1 MTLLNKK
8 ECIKIYMKKL
18 LSSILLT
25 GLILVSTGCFS
36 KKNME
41 EISINTTVYPI
52 TFIANSLYNQNAT
65 IKSVYPNGVNLKKFN
80 LTKKQTK
87 EYAKADIFIYNGL
100 TSEKDI
106 AKNFI
111 NENKRISIIDISYG
125 LKYKYGVEELWL
137 SPNNF
142 LMITKNVRD
151 SLKNY
156 VDSKYTK
163 KSIDDNYKKL
173 EETVSRMDAELRNI
187 ATSASAND
195 KNTIV
200 TSNDT
205 LKFLTNYGFNVISL
219 NDEEANKNN
228 NLNTLKS
235 NFKNQKYTTIFML
248 TGDEETELIK
258 NLKENYKAK
267 VITVDSM
274 ITLSEDNLNAGNDYI
289 MIMNQFLDNLR
300 TVTSN

>member
-1 MTLLNKK
+1 
-8 ECIKIYMKKL
+8 MKKL
-18 LSSILLT
+18 LLSFILFGIVLT
-25 GLILVSTGCFS
+25 TSGCFD

-52 TFIANSLYNQNAT
+52 TFIANTLYNENAT

-80 LTKKQTK
+80 LTKKQTD

-100 TSEKDI
+100 TNEKDI
-106 AKNFI
+106 AKDFI

-125 LKYKYGVEELWL
+125 LKYNYGVEELWL

-163 KSIDDNYKKL
+163 KEIDENYKKL
-173 EETVSRMDAELRNI
+173 EETISIMDAELRNI
-187 ATSASAND
+187 ANNAAASD

-200 TSNDT
+200 TSSDT

-219 NDEEANKNN
+219 NDEENAKNN

-235 NFKNQKYTTIFML
+235 NFKNGKYTTIFML
-248 TGDEETELIK
+248 STDEETELIK
-258 NLKENYKAK
+258 NLKDNYNAK
-267 VITVDSM
+267 IITVDSM
-274 ITLSEDNLNAGNDYI
+274 ITLSKENLDAGNDYI
-289 MIMNQFLDNLR
+289 MIMNQFLDNLK

>member
-1 MTLLNKK
+1 
-8 ECIKIYMKKL
+8 MKKIL
-18 LSSILLT
+18 LS
-25 GLILVSTGCFS
+25 LILIGTSFLTTGCFD

-52 TFIANSLYNQNAT
+52 TFIANTLYNENAT
-65 IKSVYPNGVNLKKFN
+65 ITSVYPNGVNLKKFN
-80 LTKKQTK
+80 LTKKQTN

-100 TSEKDI
+100 TNEKDI
-106 AKNFI
+106 AKDFI
-111 NENKRISIIDISYG
+111 NENKNISIIDISYG

-163 KSIDDNYKKL
+163 KSIDENYEKL
-173 EETVSRMDAELRNI
+173 EETISIMDAELRTI
-187 ATSASAND
+187 ASNAAAND

-219 NDEEANKNN
+219 NDEEQNKNN

-235 NFKNQKYTTIFML
+235 NFKNGKYTTIFML
-248 TGDEETELIK
+248 SNDEETELIK
-258 NLKENYKAK
+258 NLKDNYSAK
-267 VITVDSM
+267 TITVDSM
-274 ITLSEDNLNAGNDYI
+274 ITLSQENLDAGNDYI

>member
-1 MTLLNKK
+1 MKKTLL
-8 ECIKIYMKKL
+8 
-18 LSSILLT
+18 SILLV
-25 GLILVSTGCFS
+25 GSLFILTGCFG

-52 TFIANSLYNQNAT
+52 TFIANTLYNQNAT
-65 IKSVYPNGVNLKKFN
+65 INSIYPNGVNLNKFK
-80 LTKKQTK
+80 LTKKQTE

-100 TSEKDI
+100 TKEKEY

-111 NENKRISIIDISYG
+111 NKNKKISIIDISYG
-125 LKYKYGVEELWL
+125 LKYNYGVEELWL
-137 SPNNF
+137 APNNF

-156 VDSKYTK
+156 VSSKYTK
-163 KSIDDNYKKL
+163 KQIDENYNKL
-173 EETVSRMDAELRNI
+173 AEVISVMDADLRSI
-187 ATSASAND
+187 AKNAAEND

-205 LKFLTNYGFNVISL
+205 LKFLTHYGFNVISL
-219 NDEEANKNN
+219 NDEENGKNN

-235 NFKNQKYTTIFML
+235 NFKNGKYTTIFML
-248 TGDEETELIK
+248 SDDEETELIK

-267 VITVDSM
+267 TIIVDSM
-274 ITLSEDNLNAGNDYI
+274 ISLSKENVEASNDYI
-289 MIMNQFLDNLR
+289 MIMNNFLDNLR
-300 TVTSN
+300 TVTTN